1 MELGINLPGLIIQVI
16 NVALII
22 LVLRALLYKPVIRM
36 LDRRSER
43 IKESLEAAERQKQ
56 ESLRS
61 EEEVKKELNQ
71 ARQEGQVLIGQATQ
85 IADRL
90 KEEAREGARREAEA
104 IINRARSEI
113 QRERDEAVE
122 QVRQQFADLTIVA
135 AEKVIRK
142 SLDKSAH
149 QELIEEVLREG
160 TTLGKS

>member
-104 IINRARSEI
+104 IINRTRSEI

>member
-22 LVLRALLYKPVIRM
+22 LILRALLYKPVIRM

-56 ESLRS
+56 ESLRA
-61 EEEVKKELNQ
+61 EEEVKKELDQ

-142 SLDKSAH
+142 SLDKSTH

-160 TTLGKS
+160 TTLGKN